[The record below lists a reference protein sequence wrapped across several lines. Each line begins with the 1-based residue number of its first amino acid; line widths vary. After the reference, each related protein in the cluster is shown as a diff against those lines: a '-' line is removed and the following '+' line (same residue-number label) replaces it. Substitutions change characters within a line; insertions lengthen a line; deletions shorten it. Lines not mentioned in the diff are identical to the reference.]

1 MNDSRWE
8 RLGLLGGVVFVV
20 LDAVV
25 AVVGG
30 EPPVGAASTSE
41 ISAYFAEHA
50 AGLEA
55 GLWLFGIAAVALI
68 WWSGSLWRWMVRA
81 EGGSARLAVVSV
93 VGLVLAGALS
103 LAASAVWAAMAL
115 HIDAV
120 GSSAP
125 FAYALGALM
134 LAASGF
140 GVATHLLATTIV
152 GWRARALPVWLVGCA
167 VLSAAAFIVSGVL
180 TATTTGQVAKTVG
193 LAGFVLWCL
202 WILGVSVR
210 LWRDTPVRPTVTG
223 DAVSETRPGALV
235 HAR

>member
-8 RLGLLGGVVFVV
+8 RFALLGGVVFVV

-30 EPPVGAASTSE
+30 EPPGGAASASE
-41 ISAYFAEHA
+41 ISAYFADHA

-55 GLWLFGIAAVALI
+55 GLWLFGIAAGALI

-81 EGGSARLAVVSV
+81 EGGSARLAVVSII
-93 VGLVLAGALS
+93 GLVLAGALS

-115 HIDAV
+115 HVDAV

-125 FAYALGALM
+125 FTYALGGLM

-140 GVATHLLATTIV
+140 GVATHVLATSIV
-152 GWRARALPVWLVGCA
+152 GWHARALPVWLVGCA

-180 TATTTGQVAKTVG
+180 TATSTGEAAKTVG
-193 LAGFVLWCL
+193 LAGYVLWCL
-202 WILGVSVR
+202 WILGITFQ
-210 LWRDTPVRPTVTG
+210 LWREATRRPTLAGETTG
-223 DAVSETRPGALV
+223 EAPQGIVA